1 MYLKNI
7 VLCDESNE
15 TKISVESLCI
25 TEMFQWE
32 LKKKIKTNNIEGVF
46 IHCGNYKEISI
57 LREEQEEYSVLMPKK
72 SLDLLLPFNKK
83 EYNLA
88 SNEKKKELLTEAL
101 VRGVNFLIKNK
112 QWDAEYIEGAFKSMY
127 KKKFIHHF
135 RPWKKTPSPNANYKA
150 YPMLKFELDYFE
162 LEIVIEARGKIV
174 LKKLIKTIDP
184 DLDKLWYYM
193 KELRW
198 IKNDEVA
205 LYTRAHKETYMS
217 VKI

>member
-72 SLDLLLPFNKK
+72 KSRFII
-83 EYNLA
+83 
-88 SNEKKKELLTEAL
+88 AL
-101 VRGVNFLIKNK
+101 
-112 QWDAEYIEGAFKSMY
+112 
-127 KKKFIHHF
+127 
-135 RPWKKTPSPNANYKA
+135 
-150 YPMLKFELDYFE
+150 
-162 LEIVIEARGKIV
+162 
-174 LKKLIKTIDP
+174 
-184 DLDKLWYYM
+184 
-193 KELRW
+193 
-198 IKNDEVA
+198 
-205 LYTRAHKETYMS
+205 
-217 VKI
+217 